1 MASDRGTL
9 PRTGIPG
16 IDQQGAWPEPT
27 VPADRRMPS
36 APRERKPA
44 LFALAVL
51 LVALGA
57 GATGWLVLRIGHR
70 VGAVEIVQ
78 PVSQGQQIP
87 VSAMKEVEISSD
99 SGIDYVSWSDADQV
113 SRFFAASAIPAGT
126 LLTSDM
132 VSSST
137 GLTAGRE
144 VVGLSLKA
152 GQLPVNLQIG
162 DQVRAFAMA
171 GSSVCQV
178 VPGATLAAD
187 AVVTEVSGS
196 TSVTGS
202 SVAVNIAVD
211 PADAGPLVCTSS
223 NGDVGIALL
232 PGNS

>member
-1 MASDRGTL
+1 
-9 PRTGIPG
+9 
-16 IDQQGAWPEPT
+16 
-27 VPADRRMPS
+27 MPS

-57 GATGWLVLRIGHR
+57 GATGWLVLRVGHR
-70 VGAVEIVQ
+70 VAAVEIVQ

-87 VSAMKEVEISSD
+87 VSAMREVEISSD
-99 SGIDYVSWSDADQV
+99 SGIDYVSWSDAGQV

-132 VSSST
+132 VASST
-137 GLTAGRE
+137 NLTTGRE
-144 VVGLSLKA
+144 VIGLSLKA

-162 DQVRAFAMA
+162 DQVRAFAVA

-178 VPGATLAAD
+178 NPGATLAAD

-196 TSVTGS
+196 TSVAGS
-202 SVAVNIAVD
+202 SAAVNIAVE
-211 PADAGPLVCTSS
+211 PTDAGPLVCTSS